1 MLHNDVKYI
10 SEIEAVSR
18 FIKVYNEKNHTDYY
32 EIEKNEWENAKDGVN
47 EVDVFCYSNSDIPRL
62 KIQVTKCDP
71 DFSAEFG
78 RYVNYKKKNNFRNLF
93 QNKLF
98 VRKVTLPEFSENL
111 KEVISKKSKK
121 YDDKS
126 KKDLILLL
134 DNLGSQPDLFFYKF
148 KDNYRDFLQ
157 NTGFLEIWISGYNNF
172 VLRLD
177 K

>member
-10 SEIEAVSR
+10 SEIEAVKR
-18 FIKVYNEKNHTDYY
+18 FIKVYNEKNSTDYY
-32 EIEKNEWENAKDGVN
+32 EIEKNEWENTKDGIN
-47 EVDVFCYSNSDIPRL
+47 EVDVYCYSNSDLPRL

-71 DFSAEFG
+71 NYSAEFG
-78 RYVNYKKKNNFRNLF
+78 RYVNYKKNNNFRNLF

-98 VRKVTLPEFSENL
+98 ARKVTLPKFSQNL
-111 KEVISKKSKK
+111 KGVISKKANK
-121 YDDKS
+121 YENKA

-134 DNLGSQPDLFFYKF
+134 DNLGAQPDLFFYKF
-148 KDNYRDFLQ
+148 KDNYKDFLQ
-157 NTGFLEIWISGYNNF
+157 NTGFLEIWVSGYNNF

>member
-111 KEVISKKSKK
+111 KEVISKKSKNMMIK
-121 YDDKS
+121 V
-126 KKDLILLL
+126 KKI
-134 DNLGSQPDLFFYKF
+134 
-148 KDNYRDFLQ
+148 
-157 NTGFLEIWISGYNNF
+157 
-172 VLRLD
+172 
-177 K
+177 